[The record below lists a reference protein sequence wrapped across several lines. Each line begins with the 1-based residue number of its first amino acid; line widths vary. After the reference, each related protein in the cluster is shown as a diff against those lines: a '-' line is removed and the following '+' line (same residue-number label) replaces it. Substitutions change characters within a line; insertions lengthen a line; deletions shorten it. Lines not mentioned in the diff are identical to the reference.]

1 MSAVEIRKVESRR
14 DLQTFIDFHY
24 DLYEGNDYDV
34 PNLYTDEVNTLR
46 KDKNA
51 AFEFC
56 DAEYYMAYKDGRLV
70 GRVAAII
77 NNRANELSLLSRAHG
92 GAGWMGRRQQIC
104 RVQDSCARHHART
117 PRQVG

>member
-24 DLYEGNDYDV
+24 DLYEGNEFDV
-34 PNLYTDEVNTLR
+34 PNLYTDDANTLR

-56 DAEYYMAYKDGRLV
+56 GAEY
-70 GRVAAII
+70 
-77 NNRANELSLLSRAHG
+77 
-92 GAGWMGRRQQIC
+92 
-104 RVQDSCARHHART
+104 
-117 PRQVG
+117 

>member
-24 DLYEGNDYDV
+24 DLYEGNEFDV

-51 AFEFC
+51 AFEFAMPNIIWLTRT
-56 DAEYYMAYKDGRLV
+56 DA
-70 GRVAAII
+70 
-77 NNRANELSLLSRAHG
+77 S
-92 GAGWMGRRQQIC
+92 
-104 RVQDSCARHHART
+104 
-117 PRQVG
+117 